1 MMKLNEFLVK
11 AKITGY
17 PTGEAEKLE
26 TGAKVLSYREGDYKY
41 VDTYFGFDPFIGEEI
56 VFYQGKFIWG
66 MNYYGGIVS
75 EKVSANEMIVF
86 LKKAMSLV
94 KTDRPFRGPSK
105 FNEGNWKYTDESQ
118 GTIEKFK
125 GKEKIY
131 YQEELVYELDYHG
144 GMIKG
149 K

>member
-1 MMKLNEFLVK
+1 MKLNEFLVK

-26 TGAKVLSYREGDYKY
+26 TGAKVLSYQEGDYKY

-94 KTDRPFRGPSK
+94 KADRPFRGPSN
-105 FNEGNWKYTDESQ
+105 FNEGDWKYTDESQ
-118 GTIEKFK
+118 GTIENFK

-131 YQEELVYELDYHG
+131 YQEELVYELTYHG
-144 GMIKG
+144 GLIKE